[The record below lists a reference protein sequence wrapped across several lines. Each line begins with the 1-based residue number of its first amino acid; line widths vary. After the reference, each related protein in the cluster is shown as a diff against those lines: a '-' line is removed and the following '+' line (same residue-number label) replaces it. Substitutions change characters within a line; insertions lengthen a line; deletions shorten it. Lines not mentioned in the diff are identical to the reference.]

1 MSSKVPSNTTHS
13 LNPYDSM
20 GVAMAG
26 RGKAGTRGMA
36 LQPRSEISQL
46 FPLQEGTHPVT
57 PCGGTAAPGSHAKIY
72 PQSVQQIQPS
82 PHRPRG
88 QPQNL
93 TGSCSYQQLPG
104 IPPGHPGSFRCFQLS
119 HRRHPADG
127 GARFPHDPFSCF
139 PKRSCH
145 HFRPVTLQPPLPV
158 PSCSRCLPVIL
169 QFWLV
174 QLQFC
179 HCFQCCETFPSSF

>member
-72 PQSVQQIQPS
+72 PQSVQQMQPS
-82 PHRPRG
+82 PHRPRA

-93 TGSCSYQQLPG
+93 TGSCSYHCPTPWNTSWASWELQLLPAEPQKASSRWRSQ
-104 IPPGHPGSFRCFQLS
+104 IPTRPLLM
-119 HRRHPADG
+119 
-127 GARFPHDPFSCF
+127 F
-139 PKRSCH
+139 PKEELSPFQTSDTPASSPC
-145 HFRPVTLQPPLPV
+145 PILQQGDTAVLACAAAVLSLLPV
-158 PSCSRCLPVIL
+158 L
-169 QFWLV
+169 
-174 QLQFC
+174 
-179 HCFQCCETFPSSF
+179 